1 MFKKIFTITSLCAG
15 FMFSVGPATVK
26 AAPQQYSLD
35 SSHTTV
41 AFLID
46 HVGFAKTL
54 GLFTDVSGSLTYDQE
69 TNTVSDVTIT
79 VATKSVD
86 TANKARDKHVRNKDF
101 LNVKK
106 HPELI
111 FTASSATL
119 NADGQVDIA
128 GDLQLLGQTQPL
140 VLTATLNK
148 SEKYPFGHKSFTL
161 GVSARGSLQRSAYG
175 MSYGVAN
182 ALVGDAIE
190 LIIEVEANQN
200 K

>member
-1 MFKKIFTITSLCAG
+1 MLKKLAICICIGLLS
-15 FMFSVGPATVK
+15 SPAFAK
-26 AAPQQYSLD
+26 AERYTLD
-35 SSHTTV
+35 PTHATV

-46 HVGFAKTL
+46 HVGYAKTL
-54 GLFTDVSGSLTYDQE
+54 GSFTDVAGSFSYDADSGQITD
-69 TNTVSDVTIT
+69 VSIVVQTS
-79 VATKSVD
+79 SVD
-86 TANKARDKHVRNKDF
+86 TAHEARDKHVKSKDF

-106 HPELI
+106 HPEMI

-119 NADGQVDIA
+119 NANGQVDIA

-148 SEKYPFGHKSFTL
+148 AEKYPFGHKSFTL

-190 LIIEVEANQN
+190 MIIEVEANQ
-200 K
+200 KK

>member
-1 MFKKIFTITSLCAG
+1 MIKKLVICLCIGLFTSPV
-15 FMFSVGPATVK
+15 F
-26 AAPQQYSLD
+26 AAAERYTLD
-35 SSHTTV
+35 PTHATV

-46 HVGFAKTL
+46 HVGYAKTL
-54 GLFTDVSGSLTYDQE
+54 GSFTDVAGSFSYDADSGQITDVSIVVQTASV
-69 TNTVSDVTIT
+69 NT
-79 VATKSVD
+79 AHE
-86 TANKARDKHVRNKDF
+86 ARDKHVKSKDF
-101 LNVKK
+101 LSVKK
-106 HPELI
+106 HPEMI
-111 FTASSATL
+111 FTASSAIL
-119 NADGQVDIA
+119 NADGQVNLE
-128 GDLQLLGQTQPL
+128 GNLQLLGQSQPL

-190 LIIEVEANQN
+190 LIIEVEANQD